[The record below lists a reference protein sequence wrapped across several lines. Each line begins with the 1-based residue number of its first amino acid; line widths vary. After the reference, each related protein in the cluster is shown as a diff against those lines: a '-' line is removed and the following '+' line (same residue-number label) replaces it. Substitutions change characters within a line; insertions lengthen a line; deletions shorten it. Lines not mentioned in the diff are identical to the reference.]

1 MKMTSEEA
9 TEYVKM
15 LEEKYKDIT
24 NKGTGRILDEF
35 GRITGFDFEA
45 GKQNLQDQDS
55 IRVMYNDFICVY
67 FEIEDYPKDIKEI
80 IVGMGY
86 VQNELD
92 NSIFE
97 DHFWNLQEK
106 VPEIKRIIKW
116 AETRNDKK

>member
-35 GRITGFDFEA
+35 GRITGFDLEA